1 MNDQQLDD
9 LVRGSVP
16 LESLEA
22 RERARLR
29 LRAAIAREDVAAMR
43 RRRRVVGLIAAA
55 VLAMVGILVLQVV
68 LPPGS
73 GGPRLSAAEEIRK
86 LGRVS
91 ADQEPLTPGPDG
103 YIYSHYLEQRQ
114 QSYGGERNQYIF
126 DVRADVESWLG
137 NDRSG
142 GRDTTIEQVGFVSPL
157 DRENWVK
164 AGSPPPP
171 AVGPTEPE
179 RYGPGELAVFAVDQL
194 PTDPVALRNAIEKGD
209 VIGTAPGDVNLLKTI
224 GTLLSQENLSPE
236 LRQALF
242 EVAAT
247 IPSVTVQY
255 DVKDYVGRSSVV
267 VTATDESGDSKLFF
281 DQSSA
286 QLLGTSVDYPAADG
300 RPAFTEWRAYLDS
313 GIVSQIGDRPAP

>member
-16 LESLEA
+16 RESLEA

-29 LRAAIAREDVAAMR
+29 LRAAIAREEVAPIR
-43 RRRRVVGLIAAA
+43 RRRRVLGLVAAA
-55 VLAMVGILVLQVV
+55 VVAIVGILVLQIV

-73 GGPRLSAAEEIRK
+73 GGPRLSAADEVRK
-86 LGRVS
+86 LGRLS
-91 ADQEPLTPGPDG
+91 ADQELLNPGPDG
-103 YIYSHYLEQRQ
+103 YIYSHYLELRP

-126 DVRADVESWLG
+126 TVKADVEFWLG

-157 DRENWVK
+157 DRENWIK
-164 AGSPPPP
+164 AGSPTPP

-179 RYGPGELAVFAVDQL
+179 RYGPGELAVYAVDQL
-194 PTDPVALRNAIEKGD
+194 PTDPEALRNAIEHGD

-224 GTLLSQENLSPE
+224 GTLLSQENLSPA

-242 EVAAT
+242 AVAAT

-255 DVKDYVGRSSVV
+255 DVKDYAGRPAVA

-286 QLLGTSVDYPAADG
+286 QLFGTSVDYPAADG

-313 GIVSQIGDRPAP
+313 GIVSSIGERP